1 MTTYEEYQKQPRAL
15 ASEPDTEKMQRSWK
29 NSRLIIGHEENLTR
43 LQNELLN
50 KDWFMTLL
58 DFKAYTKKK
67 EEGLEAY
74 EDRKTWAKKMIVNIA
89 KAGYFSSDRTIA
101 EYNND
106 IWHA

>member
-43 LQNELLN
+43 LPNELLN

-74 EDRKTWAKKMIVNIA
+74 EDRKT
-89 KAGYFSSDRTIA
+89 
-101 EYNND
+101 
-106 IWHA
+106 